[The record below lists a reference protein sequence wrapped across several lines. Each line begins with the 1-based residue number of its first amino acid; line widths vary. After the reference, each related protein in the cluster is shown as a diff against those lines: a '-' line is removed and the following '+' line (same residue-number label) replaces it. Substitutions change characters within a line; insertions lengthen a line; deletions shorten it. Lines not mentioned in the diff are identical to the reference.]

1 MARKSK
7 INDEVIKQAFE
18 MARAGFNDKQILEAI
33 QISKSLMYSNMEL
46 MDTIKKARVELK
58 QDISKSLLSN
68 AIDLNN
74 PTVQIFL
81 AKRLRLFDDT
91 FDSMPL
97 KKSEDTLKAISKLF
111 TAVGSGAISE
121 DKSNQLLSILNTYTK
136 AYEVQELEQRLTALE
151 EQDNSK

>member
-1 MARKSK
+1 MPQKTK
-7 INDEVIKQAFE
+7 INKEMIQQAYE
-18 MARAGFNDKQILEAI
+18 LSRAGFNNKQIQEALN
-33 QISKSLMYSNMEL
+33 ISKALLYRNVDL
-46 MDTIKKARVELK
+46 IDTIKGARQELR
-58 QDISKSLLSN
+58 QEVSKSLLSN

-91 FDSMPL
+91 FDSIPL